1 MEDDEALKKR
11 HGGGGVGGTSLV
23 VQWLGLRLPMQT
35 VWIQSLV
42 RKLRSHMGPKKPKH
56 LKKKK
61 FQDIGMSRR
70 EASIWGGEK
79 GWDFSFGHFE
89 SEVSLGHPV
98 VCALQ
103 VGVGSGV
110 GRKTYQ
116 EEKILTATARN

>member
-56 LKKKK
+56 LKKN
-61 FQDIGMSRR
+61 FHDIGMSRR

>member
-1 MEDDEALKKR
+1 MVRTSPSNADGVDSIPGQEAKISHGAKK
-11 HGGGGVGGTSLV
+11 T
-23 VQWLGLRLPMQT
+23 
-35 VWIQSLV
+35 
-42 RKLRSHMGPKKPKH
+42 KAFK
-56 LKKKK
+56 KKKK